1 MNDNSRALY
10 ARATQLI
17 PGGEKSEES
26 PVHDFKAER
35 T

>member
-17 PGGEKSEES
+17 PGGGKSLDQ
-26 PVHDFKAER
+26 VFKAEKP
-35 T
+35 